1 VIEQDQINVNNE
13 GQQNEGQLEQNNNL
27 NENQEVNNNRLTIDD
42 LRKALG
48 ETTQEFGVESQSQV
62 QNQVDIGIFK
72 EIAKL
77 GFKFYYIFLRN
88 WTFNSIN
95 QILNDTNLAIQII
108 NKIDI
113 DKNTKEE
120 IINLGAKILK
130 KRFATLNIPDELILL
145 FILGSVSYNY
155 HSGAVE
161 IAKALKK
168 ELKEEV
174 KSDNNNNV
182 SPTNKRRGRPPK
194 VKVQ

>member
-1 VIEQDQINVNNE
+1 MEQDQINVNNE

-27 NENQEVNNNRLTIDD
+27 NKNQEVDNNKLTIDD
-42 LRKALG
+42 LRSALG
-48 ETTQEFGVESQSQV
+48 ETTQEFGVGVESQV
-62 QNQVDIGIFK
+62 QNQVDIGFK

-77 GFKFYYIFLRN
+77 SFKFYYIFLKN

-108 NKIDI
+108 SKIDI

-130 KRFATLNIPDELILL
+130 KRFATLNIPDELLLL

-168 ELKEEV
+168 ELKEA
-174 KSDNNNNV
+174 KSDNNNA

-194 VKVQ
+194 VKVG

>member
-27 NENQEVNNNRLTIDD
+27 NENQEVNNNRLTIED

-48 ETTQEFGVESQSQV
+48 ETIQEFGVESQSQV

-72 EIAKL
+72 EVAKL
-77 GFKFYYIFLRN
+77 GFKFYYAFLKN

-95 QILNDTNLAIQII
+95 QILNDINLAIQII

-130 KRFATLNIPDELILL
+130 KRFATLNIPDELLLL

-155 HSGAVE
+155 RSGAIE
-161 IAKALKK
+161 IAKALKN

-174 KSDNNNNV
+174 KSDNNNNA
-182 SPTNKRRGRPPK
+182 SPTNKKRGRPPK

>member
-1 VIEQDQINVNNE
+1 MIEQDQINVNNE
-13 GQQNEGQLEQNNNL
+13 GQQNEGQLERNNNL

-42 LRKALG
+42 LRKVLG
-48 ETTQEFGVESQSQV
+48 ETEFGLESQIQA

-77 GFKFYYIFLRN
+77 GFKLYYAFLKN
-88 WTFNSIN
+88 WTFNTIN
-95 QILNDTNLAIQII
+95 QILNNTNLAIQIL
-108 NKIDI
+108 NKIEI
-113 DKNTKEE
+113 DRSTREE

-145 FILGSVSYNY
+145 FTIISVSYNY
-155 HSGAVE
+155 HNGAVE

-174 KSDNNNNV
+174 KSDNNNA
-182 SPTNKRRGRPPK
+182 SPKRRGRPPK

>member
-1 VIEQDQINVNNE
+1 MEQNQEQNQVNNE
-13 GQQNEGQLEQNNNL
+13 EQQLEQNNNL
-27 NENQEVNNNRLTIDD
+27 NENQEVNNNKLTIDD

-72 EIAKL
+72 EVAKL
-77 GFKFYYIFLRN
+77 GFKFYYAFLKN

-95 QILNDTNLAIQII
+95 QILNDINLAIQII

-130 KRFATLNIPDELILL
+130 KRFATLNIPDELLLL

-155 HSGAVE
+155 RSGAIE
-161 IAKALKK
+161 IAKALKN

-174 KSDNNNNV
+174 KGDNNNNAP
-182 SPTNKRRGRPPK
+182 SKRRGRPPK

>member
-1 VIEQDQINVNNE
+1 MIEQDQINVNNE
-13 GQQNEGQLEQNNNL
+13 GQQNEGQLERNNNL
-27 NENQEVNNNRLTIDD
+27 NENQEVNNNKLTIDD

-48 ETTQEFGVESQSQV
+48 ETTQEFGVENQF

-77 GFKFYYIFLRN
+77 GFKFYYAFLKN

-168 ELKEEV
+168 ELKEEI
-174 KSDNNNNV
+174 KSDNNNNA
-182 SPTNKRRGRPPK
+182 SSTNTNKRRGRPPK

>member
-1 VIEQDQINVNNE
+1 MEQDQVNVNNE
-13 GQQNEGQLEQNNNL
+13 EQLEQNNNL
-27 NENQEVNNNRLTIDD
+27 NENQEVDNNKLTIDD
-42 LRKALG
+42 LRSALG
-48 ETTQEFGVESQSQV
+48 ETQEFGVGVESQV

-77 GFKFYYIFLRN
+77 GFKFYYIFLKN

-130 KRFATLNIPDELILL
+130 KRFATLNIPDELLLL

-155 HSGAVE
+155 NSGAVE

-174 KSDNNNNV
+174 KSDNNNNA
-182 SPTNKRRGRPPK
+182 SSTNKRRGRPPK

>member
-1 VIEQDQINVNNE
+1 MEQDQINVN
-13 GQQNEGQLEQNNNL
+13 NEGQLEQNNNL
-27 NENQEVNNNRLTIDD
+27 NENDNRLTIDD
-42 LRKALG
+42 LKSALG
-48 ETTQEFGVESQSQV
+48 ETTQEFGVESQV
-62 QNQVDIGIFK
+62 QNQVDVGIFK
-72 EIAKL
+72 EISKL
-77 GFKFYYIFLRN
+77 GFKFYYAFLKS

-95 QILNDTNLAIQII
+95 QILNDTNLAIQIL
-108 NKIDI
+108 NKIEI
-113 DKNTKEE
+113 DRGTREE

-168 ELKEEV
+168 ELKEV
-174 KSDNNNNV
+174 KSDNNNA
-182 SPTNKRRGRPPK
+182 PPNKRRGRPPK

>member
-1 VIEQDQINVNNE
+1 MEQNQVNNE
-13 GQQNEGQLEQNNNL
+13 GQQIEQNNNL

-42 LRKALG
+42 LRNALG
-48 ETTQEFGVESQSQV
+48 ETIQFGVESQSQV

-77 GFKFYYIFLRN
+77 GFKFYYAFLKN
-88 WTFNSIN
+88 WTFNSVN
-95 QILNDTNLAIQII
+95 QILNNTNLAIQII
-108 NKIDI
+108 TKIDI

-130 KRFATLNIPDELILL
+130 KRFATLNIPDELLLL

-174 KSDNNNNV
+174 KSDNNNNA
-182 SPTNKRRGRPPK
+182 SPTNTNKRRGRPPK

>member
-1 VIEQDQINVNNE
+1 MIEQDQINVNNE
-13 GQQNEGQLEQNNNL
+13 GQQNEGQLERNNNL

-42 LRKALG
+42 LRKVLG
-48 ETTQEFGVESQSQV
+48 ETEFGLESQIQA

-77 GFKFYYIFLRN
+77 GFKLYYAFLKN
-88 WTFNSIN
+88 WTFNTIN
-95 QILNDTNLAIQII
+95 QILNNTNLAIQIL
-108 NKIDI
+108 NKIEI
-113 DKNTKEE
+113 DRSTREE

-145 FILGSVSYNY
+145 FTIISVSYNY
-155 HSGAVE
+155 HNGAVE

-174 KSDNNNNV
+174 KSDNNNA

>member
-1 VIEQDQINVNNE
+1 MEQDQVNVNNE
-13 GQQNEGQLEQNNNL
+13 EQQNEGQLEQNNNL
-27 NENQEVNNNRLTIDD
+27 NENDNRLTIDD
-42 LRKALG
+42 LKSALG
-48 ETTQEFGVESQSQV
+48 ETTQEFGVESQV

-72 EIAKL
+72 EISKL
-77 GFKFYYIFLRN
+77 GFKFYYTFLKN
-88 WTFNSIN
+88 WTFNSVN
-95 QILNDTNLAIQII
+95 QVLNNTNLAIQII

-130 KRFATLNIPDELILL
+130 KRFATLNIPDELLLL

-155 HSGAVE
+155 QSGAVE

-168 ELKEEV
+168 EIKEEV
-174 KSDNNNNV
+174 KSDNNNNNA
-182 SPTNKRRGRPPK
+182 SPKRRGRPPK

>member
-1 VIEQDQINVNNE
+1 MIEQDQINVNNE
-13 GQQNEGQLEQNNNL
+13 KQQNEGQQLEQNNNL
-27 NENQEVNNNRLTIDD
+27 NENQEVNNNRITIDD

-48 ETTQEFGVESQSQV
+48 ETTQEFGVESQV

-77 GFKFYYIFLRN
+77 GFKFYYSFLKN
-88 WTFNSIN
+88 WTFNTIN
-95 QILNDTNLAIQII
+95 QILNNTNLALQII
-108 NKIDI
+108 GKIEI
-113 DKNTKEE
+113 DRSTREE

-145 FILGSVSYNY
+145 FTIISVSHNY

-161 IAKALKK
+161 IAKALKN

-174 KSDNNNNV
+174 KSDNNNNA
-182 SPTNKRRGRPPK
+182 SSNKRRGRPPK
-194 VKVQ
+194 VKIQ

>member
-1 VIEQDQINVNNE
+1 MEQDQINVNNE
-13 GQQNEGQLEQNNNL
+13 EQQNEGQLGQNNNL
-27 NENQEVNNNRLTIDD
+27 NENQNESQEVDNNKLTIED
-42 LRKALG
+42 LRKVLG

-62 QNQVDIGIFK
+62 QNQLDGIFR

-77 GFKFYYIFLRN
+77 GFKFYYAFLKN

-95 QILNDTNLAIQII
+95 QILNDTNLALQII

-155 HSGAVE
+155 RSGAIE
-161 IAKALKK
+161 IAKALKN

-174 KSDNNNNV
+174 KGDNNNN
-182 SPTNKRRGRPPK
+182 SPSKRRGRPPK

>member
-1 VIEQDQINVNNE
+1 MIEQDQINVNNE

-27 NENQEVNNNRLTIDD
+27 NENQEVNNNRLTIED

-48 ETTQEFGVESQSQV
+48 ETIQEFGVESQSQV

-72 EIAKL
+72 EVAKL
-77 GFKFYYIFLRN
+77 GFKFYYAFLKN

-95 QILNDTNLAIQII
+95 QILNDINLAIQII

-130 KRFATLNIPDELILL
+130 KRFATLNIPDELLLL

-155 HSGAVE
+155 RSGAIE
-161 IAKALKK
+161 IAKALKN

-174 KSDNNNNV
+174 KSDNNNNA
-182 SPTNKRRGRPPK
+182 SPTNKKRGRPPK

>member
-1 VIEQDQINVNNE
+1 MIEQDQINVNNE

-27 NENQEVNNNRLTIDD
+27 NENQEVNNNRITIDD

-77 GFKFYYIFLRN
+77 GFKFYYAFLKN
-88 WTFNSIN
+88 WTFNTIN
-95 QILNDTNLAIQII
+95 QILNNTNLAIQIL
-108 NKIDI
+108 NKIEI
-113 DKNTKEE
+113 DRSTREE

-145 FILGSVSYNY
+145 FTIISVSYNY
-155 HSGAVE
+155 HNGAVE

-174 KSDNNNNV
+174 KSDNNNA

>member
-1 VIEQDQINVNNE
+1 MEQDQINVNNE
-13 GQQNEGQLEQNNNL
+13 EQQNEGQLGQNNNL
-27 NENQEVNNNRLTIDD
+27 NENQNESQEVDNNKLTIED
-42 LRKALG
+42 LRKVLG

-62 QNQVDIGIFK
+62 QNQIDIGIFK

-77 GFKFYYIFLRN
+77 GFKFYYAFLKN

-95 QILNDTNLAIQII
+95 QILNDTNLALQII

-145 FILGSVSYNY
+145 FILG
-155 HSGAVE
+155 
-161 IAKALKK
+161 
-168 ELKEEV
+168 
-174 KSDNNNNV
+174 
-182 SPTNKRRGRPPK
+182 
-194 VKVQ
+194 

>member
-1 VIEQDQINVNNE
+1 MEQNQEQNQVNNE
-13 GQQNEGQLEQNNNL
+13 EQQLEQNNNL
-27 NENQEVNNNRLTIDD
+27 NENQEVNNNKLTIDD

-77 GFKFYYIFLRN
+77 GFKFYYAFLKN

-168 ELKEEV
+168 ELKE
-174 KSDNNNNV
+174 SDNNNNNNA
-182 SPTNKRRGRPPK
+182 SSTNTNKRRGRPPK
-194 VKVQ
+194 VKV

>member
-1 VIEQDQINVNNE
+1 MIEQDQINVN
-13 GQQNEGQLEQNNNL
+13 NEGQLEQNNNL
-27 NENQEVNNNRLTIDD
+27 NENQEVNNNRLTIED

-48 ETTQEFGVESQSQV
+48 ETIQEFGVESQSQV

-72 EIAKL
+72 EVAKL
-77 GFKFYYIFLRN
+77 GFKFYYAFLKN

-95 QILNDTNLAIQII
+95 QILNDINLAIQII

-130 KRFATLNIPDELILL
+130 KRFATLNIPDELLLL

-155 HSGAVE
+155 RSGAIE
-161 IAKALKK
+161 IAKALKN

-174 KSDNNNNV
+174 KSDNNNA
-182 SPTNKRRGRPPK
+182 SPKRRGRPPK

>member
-1 VIEQDQINVNNE
+1 MEQNQEQNQVNNGE
-13 GQQNEGQLEQNNNL
+13 QLEQNNNL
-27 NENQEVNNNRLTIDD
+27 NENQEVNNNKLTIDD

-77 GFKFYYIFLRN
+77 GFKFYYAFLKN

-95 QILNDTNLAIQII
+95 QILNDINLAIQII

-174 KSDNNNNV
+174 KSDNNA

>member
-1 VIEQDQINVNNE
+1 MIEQDQINVNNE

-27 NENQEVNNNRLTIDD
+27 NENQEVNNNRLTIED
-42 LRKALG
+42 LRKVLG

-77 GFKFYYIFLRN
+77 GFKFYYAFLKN

-95 QILNDTNLAIQII
+95 QILNDINLAIQII

-130 KRFATLNIPDELILL
+130 KRFATLNIPDELLLL

-155 HSGAVE
+155 RSGAIE
-161 IAKALKK
+161 IAKALKN

-174 KSDNNNNV
+174 KGDNNNNAP
-182 SPTNKRRGRPPK
+182 SKRRGRPPK

>member
-1 VIEQDQINVNNE
+1 MEQNQEQNQVNNE
-13 GQQNEGQLEQNNNL
+13 EQQLEQNNNL
-27 NENQEVNNNRLTIDD
+27 NENQEVNNNKLTIDD

-77 GFKFYYIFLRN
+77 GFKFYYAFLKN
-88 WTFNSIN
+88 WTFNTIN
-95 QILNDTNLAIQII
+95 QILNNTNLAIQIL
-108 NKIDI
+108 NKIEI
-113 DKNTKEE
+113 DRSTREE

-145 FILGSVSYNY
+145 FTIISVSYNY
-155 HSGAVE
+155 HNGAVE

-174 KSDNNNNV
+174 KSDNNNA
-182 SPTNKRRGRPPK
+182 SPKRRGRPPK

>member
-13 GQQNEGQLEQNNNL
+13 KQQNEGQQLEQNNNL
-27 NENQEVNNNRLTIDD
+27 NENQEINNNRITIDD
-42 LRKALG
+42 LRSALG
-48 ETTQEFGVESQSQV
+48 ETIQEFGVESQV

-77 GFKFYYIFLRN
+77 GFKIYYAFLKN

-95 QILNDTNLAIQII
+95 QILNDINLALQII

-130 KRFATLNIPDELILL
+130 KRFATLNIPDELLLL

-155 HSGAVE
+155 NSGAVE

-174 KSDNNNNV
+174 KNDNNNNA
-182 SPTNKRRGRPPK
+182 SPKRKGRPPK

>member
-13 GQQNEGQLEQNNNL
+13 GQQNEGQLERNNNL

-42 LRKALG
+42 LRKVLG
-48 ETTQEFGVESQSQV
+48 ETEFGLESQIQA

-77 GFKFYYIFLRN
+77 GFKLYYAFLKN
-88 WTFNSIN
+88 WTFNTIN
-95 QILNDTNLAIQII
+95 QILNNTNLAIQIL
-108 NKIDI
+108 NKIEI
-113 DKNTKEE
+113 DRSTREE

-145 FILGSVSYNY
+145 FTIISVSYNY
-155 HSGAVE
+155 HNGAVE

-174 KSDNNNNV
+174 KSDNNNA
-182 SPTNKRRGRPPK
+182 SPKRRGRPPK